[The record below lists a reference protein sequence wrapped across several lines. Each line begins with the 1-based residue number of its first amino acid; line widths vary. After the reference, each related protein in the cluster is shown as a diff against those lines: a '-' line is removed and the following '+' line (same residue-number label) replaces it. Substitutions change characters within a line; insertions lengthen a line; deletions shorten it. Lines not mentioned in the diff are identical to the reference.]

1 MDPTMKKFKKALTY
15 LMNILPISGRNM
27 PILPSEFVPGDT
39 CPVCQNFTYECVCPE
54 PTAIDPDAVLLV
66 PKKKDQPAPPSPVI
80 GREPPAP
87 KPAGIPKVREPQMTI
102 TEEDKKFVSEYE
114 KRYPQMTSEFKQ
126 ICAEQFVTFCR
137 KNSNYGCGNIA
148 LGSTLIDSADIKL
161 SLTGLW
167 LRMFD
172 KFNRLKSLV
181 VNGQPDSVGET
192 IQETYSDL
200 SNYGIIGQI
209 ILRGKWEK

>member
-1 MDPTMKKFKKALTY
+1 MSLFPQSLRDDGDMGPS
-15 LMNILPISGRNM
+15 PICN
-27 PILPSEFVPGDT
+27 
-39 CPVCQNFTYECVCPE
+39 VCYNVKYECVCPKTVPE
-54 PTAIDPDAVLLV
+54 PHEEILITL
-66 PKKKDQPAPPSPVI
+66 KK
-80 GREPPAP
+80 REPPAP
-87 KPAGIPKVREPQMTI
+87 PPKPISENTMHI
-102 TEEDKKFVSEYE
+102 TDEDKQFIVEYE

-126 ICAEQFVTFCR
+126 ICAEQFVVFCR

-167 LRMFD
+167 LRMYD
-172 KFNRLKSLV
+172 KFQRLKSLV
-181 VNGQPDSVGET
+181 VNGQPDAVGET